1 MQIIPVIDIRNGA
14 VMRARAGDRD
24 SYKPIS
30 TPLAATSAPADVV
43 AGFLTLH
50 PFEKIY
56 IADLDA
62 IQGRGGNR
70 REIGALTERF
80 PSLRFMVDAGAASC
94 DWRGAARVDRVIG
107 SESLRDGDSLRGA
120 KHDPNVVLS
129 LDFRDDVFLGPDAL
143 DESPKLWP
151 HQVIVMTLTRVG
163 VSAGPDFARVSQ
175 IIERA
180 GDRRVYAAGGVRGAD
195 DLERLEAIG
204 AAGALVATA
213 LHDGALTRADL
224 DRLTSAHK
232 KKGSPEAPLSSE
244 PPKLSWRRKDASR

>member
-50 PFEKIY
+50 SFEKIY

-62 IQGRGGNR
+62 IQGSGDNR
-70 REIGALTERF
+70 REIGVLTERF
-80 PSLRFMVDAGAASC
+80 PSLRFMVDAGAKSC
-94 DWRGAARVDRVIG
+94 DWRGAARVDCVIG
-107 SESLRDGDSLRGA
+107 SESLRDSEALRA
-120 KHDPNVVLS
+120 VKHDPNVVLS
-129 LDFRDDVFLGPDAL
+129 LDFRGDVFLGLDAL
-143 DESPKLWP
+143 HESPKLWP
-151 HQVIVMTLTRVG
+151 SQVIVMTLTRVG

-180 GDRRVYAAGGVRGAD
+180 GDRRVFAAGGVRDAD

-213 LHDGALTRADL
+213 LHDGALTSADL
-224 DRLTSAHK
+224 DRFTSAHK
-232 KKGSPEAPLSSE
+232 KRE
-244 PPKLSWRRKDASR
+244 P

>member
-24 SYKPIS
+24 SYSPIAS
-30 TPLAATSAPADVV
+30 ALAATSAPADVV

-62 IQGRGGNR
+62 IQGSGDNR

-80 PSLRFMVDAGAASC
+80 PALRVMVDAGAKSC
-94 DWRGAARVDRVIG
+94 DWRGAARVDCVIG
-107 SESLRDGDSLRGA
+107 SESLRDSQSLHA
-120 KHDPNVVLS
+120 ATHDPNVVLS

-143 DESPKLWP
+143 HECPKLWP
-151 HQVIVMTLTRVG
+151 SQVIVMTLTRVG
-163 VSAGPDFARVSQ
+163 VSAGPDFARVAQ
-175 IIERA
+175 IVARA
-180 GDRRVYAAGGVRGAD
+180 GDRRVFAAGGVRDAD

-213 LHDGALTRADL
+213 LHDGALIRADL
-224 DRLTSAHK
+224 DRFTSAHK
-232 KKGSPEAPLSSE
+232 KRE
-244 PPKLSWRRKDASR
+244 P